1 MVVGPSSPPTVMFP
15 DTNLQADERTQRIP
29 ESAREIGTDNDPD
42 LFERA
47 FERVVRSQAEKPKTS
62 TRR

>member
-1 MVVGPSSPPTVMFP
+1 MFP